1 MCNNEV
7 AKFLHKFKRT
17 LKTNNLFMNIFK
29 FYYLLIG
36 LFIVLASILFEVF
49 REPTNFMKGL
59 FSINVGLIVLFLS
72 IKNRENIEINKETI
86 FFWSTIII
94 WFITDLLNNSIE
106 LLTNNDIIITL
117 IISFSIIVSYFHQF
131 FKR

>member
-36 LFIVLASILFEVF
+36 LFIVLASILFEAF
-49 REPTNFMKGL
+49 REPTNFVKGF

-72 IKNRENIEINKETI
+72 IKNRENIEPGLQVDIVQKHHQHSGELTRGVVANILTKSQDHPHGIKVRLETGEVGRVQN
-86 FFWSTIII
+86 II
-94 WFITDLLNNSIE
+94 
-106 LLTNNDIIITL
+106 
-117 IISFSIIVSYFHQF
+117 
-131 FKR
+131 